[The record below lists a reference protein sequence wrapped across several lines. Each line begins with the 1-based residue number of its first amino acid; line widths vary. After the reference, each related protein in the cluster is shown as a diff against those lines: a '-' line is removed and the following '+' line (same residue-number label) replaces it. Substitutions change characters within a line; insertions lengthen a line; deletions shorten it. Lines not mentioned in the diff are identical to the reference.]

1 MIIQVIS
8 RCVNLMEKCN
18 HYNHRVVGF
27 RRIRRSDGKVREFN
41 VHWCP
46 FCGAII
52 IGDRWIGPVQFTP
65 DDGSNDQAGSISID
79 E

>member
-1 MIIQVIS
+1 
-8 RCVNLMEKCN
+8 MEKCN
-18 HYNHRVVGF
+18 HYNHKVVGF

-65 DDGSNDQAGSISID
+65 DEDDGVIGEDGLNDQAGSISID